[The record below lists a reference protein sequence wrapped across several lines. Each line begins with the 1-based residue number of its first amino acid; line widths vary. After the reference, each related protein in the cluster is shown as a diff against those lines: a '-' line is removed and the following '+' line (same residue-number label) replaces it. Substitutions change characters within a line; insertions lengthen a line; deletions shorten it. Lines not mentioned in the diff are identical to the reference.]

1 MLYDDFT
8 IFLYLKKLSQLN
20 LEANTCDEYE
30 EDFDD
35 TFDGWETYRM
45 NHSVR
50 ARINRRNLFLQLIAL
65 EGNVYVLDNSCTMY
79 VCNDK
84 VVTLNWHS
92 LVPSTVLKIV
102 LE

>member
-50 ARINRRNLFLQLIAL
+50 ARINRRNLFLQLSAL
-65 EGNVYVLDNSCTMY
+65 EGNVYVLECCEFFSE
-79 VCNDK
+79 
-84 VVTLNWHS
+84 LS
-92 LVPSTVLKIV
+92 LYPKPSLKIGSV
-102 LE
+102 NKAFLF